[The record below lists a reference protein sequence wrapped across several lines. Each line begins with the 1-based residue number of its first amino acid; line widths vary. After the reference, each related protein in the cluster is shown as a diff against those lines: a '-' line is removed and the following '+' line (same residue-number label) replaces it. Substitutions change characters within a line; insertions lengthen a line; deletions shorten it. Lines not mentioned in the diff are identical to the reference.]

1 MHRFVQFNSLN
12 VMFTD
17 PTQQLFSIFS
27 TPSHQLM
34 INSIQEEARQL
45 RTQSAQVTTLSDL
58 MPLLER
64 LLELSA
70 SITNRIRG
78 VMDVEA
84 RSQATE
90 CLEYVWNASKTA
102 IVRWED
108 LKGRTNRDNSLNA
121 VQYAYGTLPVFIN
134 WEQSKHLEMVE
145 NVLILSLNT
154 VKNWN
159 PGPSSR
165 ESAFNFLIHS

>member
-1 MHRFVQFNSLN
+1 
-12 VMFTD
+12 
-17 PTQQLFSIFS
+17 
-27 TPSHQLM
+27 M

-45 RTQSAQVTTLSDL
+45 RTQTTQVSTLSGL

-70 SITNRIRG
+70 TITSRIRG
-78 VMDVEA
+78 VMDVQE
-84 RSQATE
+84 RSQAVE

-108 LKGRTNRDNSLNA
+108 LKGRTNRDGLLNA

-134 WEQSKHLEMVE
+134 WEQSKHLEMLE
-145 NVLILSLNT
+145 NVTLLSLNT

-159 PGPSSR
+159 TPSSR
-165 ESAFNFLIHS
+165 ESAYLLLSRI